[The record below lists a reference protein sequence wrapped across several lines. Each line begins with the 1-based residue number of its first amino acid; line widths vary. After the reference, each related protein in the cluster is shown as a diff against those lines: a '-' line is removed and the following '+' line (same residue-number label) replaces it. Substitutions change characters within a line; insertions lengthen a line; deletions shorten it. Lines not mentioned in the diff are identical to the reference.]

1 MEVIIINAQLNIL
14 VNDYYKVLKILYD
27 NQVTIKGETY
37 CPLSQ
42 EEIAKELGVT
52 RMTISN
58 ILKKLKENN
67 LIAIDDARK
76 YIIKDNATQIVKQI
90 DKIKIKGD

>member
-1 MEVIIINAQLNIL
+1 MEVIIINTQLDVL
-14 VNDYYKVLKILYD
+14 VNDCYKVLKILYD
-27 NQVTIKGETY
+27 NQVTIQNEKY

-67 LIAIDDARK
+67 LISIDDARK
-76 YIIKDNATQIVKQI
+76 YTLKDNAIQIIEQI
-90 DKIKIKGD
+90 NNIAKGV

>member
-1 MEVIIINAQLNIL
+1 MEVIIINTQLDVL
-14 VNDYYKVLKILYD
+14 VNDCYKVLKILYD
-27 NQVTIKGETY
+27 NQVTIQNEKY

-67 LIAIDDARK
+67 LISIDDARK
-76 YIIKDNATQIVKQI
+76 YTVKDNAIQIIEQI
-90 DKIKIKGD
+90 NNIAKGV